1 MSETSPAPQ
10 NAPQNGQA
18 AGQPTP
24 PLMVNIQFVKDL
36 SFEVPG
42 APEIFT
48 TLRSQPN
55 VQINLDVQARRIQ
68 DGESVFEVVL
78 VVRAEATETPA
89 VEGQNGGSPGRA
101 VFIAELSY
109 AGIFTLN
116 GIPDNQV
123 EPVLLIE
130 CPRLLFP
137 YARNILADVT
147 RDGGFPPVLLQPID
161 FVALWQARRQAAQTD
176 AGPGDAPAIA

>member
-1 MSETSPAPQ
+1 MSETTSAPQAGADPAP
-10 NAPQNGQA
+10 AP
-18 AGQPTP
+18 
-24 PLMVNIQFVKDL
+24 LVVNIQFVKDL

-42 APEIFT
+42 APEIFA

-55 VQINLDVQARRIQ
+55 VQINLDVQARRIE
-68 DGESVFEVVL
+68 DGQNLFEVVL
-78 VVRAEATETPA
+78 VVKAEATEGLRP
-89 VEGQNGGSPGRA
+89 EGQPGGEPGRP

-116 GIPDNQV
+116 GIPDNSI

-161 FVALWQARRQAAQTD
+161 FVALWQARRQN
-176 AGPGDAPAIA
+176 AGTPPVLN